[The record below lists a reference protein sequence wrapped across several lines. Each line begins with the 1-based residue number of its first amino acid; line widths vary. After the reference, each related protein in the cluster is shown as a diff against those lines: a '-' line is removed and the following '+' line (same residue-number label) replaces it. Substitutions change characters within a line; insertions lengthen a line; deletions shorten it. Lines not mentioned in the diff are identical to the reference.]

1 MTSEQ
6 NEMVLD
12 TVHYDAL
19 NADIRILIDGEHNLW
34 FVANDI
40 AKTLEF
46 KDATHM
52 LRGLDEDEC
61 DLHKV
66 EVTSNASKARKS
78 QDMTIITEA
87 GLYQCILNSKSERV
101 KPFKHWLTHEVLPQ
115 LRKTGHYAP
124 THRMPTAKENRE
136 TLSAELDVAER
147 LGRTFSRGVQ
157 QAYLLEQDQKYC
169 DENGIHFLP
178 KLAIHEATLELEK
191 AHITFD
197 RSENT
202 LMAARIPVADF
213 PTVNVG
219 ELAKIYNHPKIT
231 TTLINRWLCEDGYQK
246 RISKRKFAKTSL
258 SKDIATEKLALT
270 GDTKGKKYINGWK
283 KTNEL
288 MDLLNKHVDEFL
300 KG

>member
-34 FVANDI
+34 FVASDL
-40 AKTLEF
+40 AKTLEY
-46 KDATHM
+46 KDARHM
-52 LRGLDEDEC
+52 TRGLDDEEQS
-61 DLHKV
+61 LHKV
-66 EVTSNASKARKS
+66 ERFGGQGAVDT
-78 QDMTIITEA
+78 TIVTEA
-87 GLYQCILNSKSERV
+87 GLYQCILNSKSDRV

-115 LRKTGHYAP
+115 IRKTGHYAP
-124 THRMPTAKENRE
+124 THRTPSAKENRE

-147 LGRTFSRGVQ
+147 LGRTFSKGVQ
-157 QAYLLEQDQKYC
+157 QAYLLEQDQKYY
-169 DENGIHFLP
+169 DENSIHFLP
-178 KLAIHEATLELEK
+178 SLAIHEATMELEK

-300 KG
+300 GG

>member
-19 NADIRILIDGEHNLW
+19 NADIRILIKDDQGIW

-40 AKTLEF
+40 GKMLDLKNMSQYMKDLPKEVYTTYPLATTGGKQNATIVSEPGFYRLIF
-46 KDATHM
+46 KSRKPEA
-52 LRGLDEDEC
+52 EAF
-61 DLHKV
+61 V
-66 EVTSNASKARKS
+66 SWVT
-78 QDMTIITEA
+78 E
-87 GLYQCILNSKSERV
+87 
-101 KPFKHWLTHEVLPQ
+101 EVLPQ
-115 LRKTGHYAP
+115 IRKTGHYAP

-300 KG
+300 RG